1 MFKLFFLKKLK
12 KKNIQKIKLFKI
24 NYVIFTNFFFFYS
37 ILFKFYF
44 MLNNFISLKKK
55 KYSNYKLFLFNYIF
69 FIKNNN
75 CLINLKK
82 YQAFFAFLNYNLEC
96 LHTYSTGFILYLLEI
111 KKKNTKRKKKSIVY
125 LMLFLKKYFNEFFKV
140 GANMYILTYKFKFF
154 KLIENLIK
162 SLASNFPLNFLLI
175 TRQKLNLYT
184 FKGIKAI
191 KKRLR
196 KKLK

>member
-1 MFKLFFLKKLK
+1 MKKLK
-12 KKNIQKIKLFKI
+12 KKNIQKVSFFKINHNIFFNFLFIYTILFKI
-24 NYVIFTNFFFFYS
+24 FF
-37 ILFKFYF
+37 ILS
-44 MLNNFISLKKK
+44 NVISLKKK
-55 KYSNYKLFLFNYIF
+55 KYSIYKLFLFNYIF

-82 YQAFFAFLNYNLEC
+82 YQAFFAFLNYKLEC

-111 KKKNTKRKKKSIVY
+111 KKKNTKRKKKSIIY

-162 SLASNFPLNFLLI
+162 SLSCNFPLNFLLI
-175 TRQKLNLYT
+175 TRQKLNLYS
-184 FKGIKAI
+184 FKRIKAI

>member
-1 MFKLFFLKKLK
+1 
-12 KKNIQKIKLFKI
+12 
-24 NYVIFTNFFFFYS
+24 
-37 ILFKFYF
+37 
-44 MLNNFISLKKK
+44 
-55 KYSNYKLFLFNYIF
+55 
-69 FIKNNN
+69 
-75 CLINLKK
+75 
-82 YQAFFAFLNYNLEC
+82 
-96 LHTYSTGFILYLLEI
+96 
-111 KKKNTKRKKKSIVY
+111 
-125 LMLFLKKYFNEFFKV
+125 MLFLKKYFNEFFKV

-184 FKGIKAI
+184 FKRIKAI